1 MIECYVQSLFQLIRN
16 HSVLIVRERRQRR
29 LYASEKSK
37 ANIFK
42 KKSKT
47 MREEA
52 IMLYIRHLFSALI
65 YWKEE
70 GKKEKEDR

>member
-1 MIECYVQSLFQLIRN
+1 MN
-16 HSVLIVRERRQRR
+16 HSVLIVRERRKRR

-47 MREEA
+47 MRDEA

-70 GKKEKEDR
+70 GQKEKEDR